1 MALKHLTPKEKQ
13 FIEEAFDADMTPH
26 EICEYMPE
34 HSHSTIRRH
43 LAETGRIM
51 LKWHKTQAEA
61 DIIEYLASRG
71 IKTLSQLITR
81 VQRGAAD

>member
-1 MALKHLTPKEKQ
+1 MALKDLTPEEKYY
-13 FIEEAFDADMTPH
+13 IEASFDEGITPH
-26 EICEYMPE
+26 EICEEMPE

-51 LKWHKTQAEA
+51 LKWHKTQAET

-81 VQRGAAD
+81 VQRGAAH